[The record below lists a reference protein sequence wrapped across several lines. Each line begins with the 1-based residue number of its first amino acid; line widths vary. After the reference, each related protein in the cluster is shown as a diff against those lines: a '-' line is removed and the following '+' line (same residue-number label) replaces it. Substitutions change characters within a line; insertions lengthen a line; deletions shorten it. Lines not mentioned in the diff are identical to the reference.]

1 MINFLLGVILGGIV
15 GTVLFSML
23 IINKRGEN

>member
-1 MINFLLGVILGGIV
+1 MINFLLGVILGGSV

-23 IINKRGEN
+23 AINKRGEN